1 MSIAALRREY
11 HQRLC
16 RDVIRISGDRA
27 SGYPSFAD
35 GTRRTS
41 RELAW
46 EIAERIGCSTDG
58 YIAPQTVGTLFEQVT
73 QAYLEEAFGLL
84 HHLRPG
90 DWRYSCKGAISD
102 FDQYRHLAEL
112 ERLLEKAV
120 ELKASVGRDYIIRPD
135 ILISRLPVRDEE
147 INRAGRIID
156 PEQAVSGLTPLRER
170 NAPHRIPILHA
181 SISCKWTIRS
191 GRVQTIRA
199 EALNLI
205 RNRKGNLP
213 HVIAVTFEPMPTRI
227 SSLALGTGDVDCV
240 YHGALYEWEA
250 ALEELGNEDQAD
262 VHHTL
267 LEGRRLRDISD
278 LPFDLAI

>member
-1 MSIAALRREY
+1 MNIAGLRHKY
-11 HQRLC
+11 HKRLC
-16 RDVIRISGDRA
+16 QDVIRLKGNREA
-27 SGYPSFAD
+27 GYPNFAD
-35 GTRRTS
+35 GTRKTS

-46 EIAERIGCSTDG
+46 GIAGRMGCSTEG

-73 QAYLEEAFGLL
+73 QAYLAQAFGRM

-112 ERLLEKAV
+112 EELLDKVV

-135 ILISRLPVRDEE
+135 ILISRLPVLDDTINEAGDIVGPEE
-147 INRAGRIID
+147 TVA
-156 PEQAVSGLTPLRER
+156 SLTPLRAR
-170 NAPHRIPILHA
+170 NVPHQTPILHA

-191 GRVQTIRA
+191 GRVQNIRA

-213 HVIAVTFEPMPTRI
+213 HVIAVTFEPMPTRLA
-227 SSLALGTGDVDCV
+227 SLALGTGDVDCV
-240 YHGALYEWEA
+240 YHGALYELEG
-250 ALEELGNEDQAD
+250 ALEDLGNEDQSD
-262 VHHTL
+262 VYHTL

-278 LPFDLAI
+278 LPFDLAV

>member
-1 MSIAALRREY
+1 MSVAALRRKY
-11 HQRLC
+11 HKSLC
-16 RDVIRISGDRA
+16 RDVIRLSGDRA
-27 SGYPSFAD
+27 SGYPNFAD
-35 GTRRTS
+35 GTRKTS
-41 RELAW
+41 RDLAW
-46 EIAERIGCSTDG
+46 EIAERIGCSTEG

-112 ERLLEKAV
+112 EELLEQAV

-135 ILISRLPVRDEE
+135 ILISRLPVLDEE
-147 INRAGRIID
+147 INRAGQVIG
-156 PEQAVSGLTPLRER
+156 PEESVSSLTPLRER
-170 NAPHRIPILHA
+170 NVPRRTPILHA

-191 GRVQTIRA
+191 GRVQNIRA

-240 YHGALYEWEA
+240 YHGALYELQR
-250 ALEELGNEDQAD
+250 ALEQLGNEDQAE
-262 VHHTL
+262 VYHTL
-267 LEGRRLRDISD
+267 LQGRRLRDISD

>member
-1 MSIAALRREY
+1 MSIAAARRKY
-11 HQRLC
+11 HQQLC
-16 RDVIRISGDRA
+16 RDVVRIRGDRA
-27 SGYPSFAD
+27 SGYPNFAD
-35 GTRRTS
+35 GTRKTS

-46 EIAERIGCSTDG
+46 KVAERIGCSTKG
-58 YIAPQTVGTLFEQVT
+58 HIAPQTVGTLFERVT
-73 QAYLEEAFGLL
+73 QAYLEEAFSLMA
-84 HHLRPG
+84 HLRPG
-90 DWRYSCKGAISD
+90 DWRYSCKGAISE

-112 ERLLEKAV
+112 EELLKVAV

-135 ILISRLPVRDEE
+135 ILISRLPVTDDE
-147 INRAGRIID
+147 INRVGPVVASQ
-156 PEQAVSGLTPLRER
+156 PTVASLTPLRKR
-170 NAPHRIPILHA
+170 NVSSLTPILHA

-191 GRVQTIRA
+191 GRVQNIRA

-240 YHGALYEWEA
+240 YHGALYELQA
-250 ALEELGNEDQAD
+250 ALEELGNEDQSE
-262 VHHTL
+262 VFQTL

-278 LPFDLAI
+278 LPFDLAV